1 MIPTVQFDAASLA
14 IWTTTGTLPE
24 PQATIA
30 AQAMSAAAQ
39 GSDPTSALGHLQE
52 PDPVR
57 TRMLWLTSSVWHEKR
72 HYFDTC
78 LTNYGARRFRDL
90 FTMAANLLP
99 LLAEAKDAGEP
110 VWFPVE
116 VYADPVQRTLLGIS
130 QPAPNILKI
139 AQYAR
144 QMKAFN
150 AQLDAPLRSGNAV
163 LHIGGEAQLE
173 GLAQVSQI
181 NSLEHCF
188 GPESVYAVTTAFVS
202 GMLPAGPYRIIESIA
217 GSLGCTKKMKQGR
230 VLLNANLA
238 AALFIAALCGRF
250 FGLGAKPASEMVN
263 PSLRLAKMLEA
274 LGPRP
279 GRFDMSEEEAAEL
292 VDKLALR
299 LWGHTAF
306 EEVAAD
312 IDAMD
317 EKIEQASAPWTPGDD
332 LYVAFKDFVKL
343 RRRVL
348 AEARSLGPSSVLP
361 KSFPLSWRDRLLP
374 WHVVAT
380 PGGDFESGG
389 GPIVFGQNLNVP
401 AGMEAFVPKSVTW
414 GRLHD
419 VPSSPDDKRFA
430 PLAREAW
437 LQMLE
442 RHAPSA
448 LLMLNGRRHRRMVPP
463 ELERRIAEIQAIGI
477 EVRFH
482 PRFQWPEQRDHKAR
496 AEEAVALAAFSG
508 RTSFVCDLTG
518 DEIKP
523 ADAAVLTPW
532 EFRQSPL
539 LSTYRQS
546 GFIAEVKLITDWSDW
561 VVRRDL
567 LEDLPPTGLHAL
579 AV

>member
-1 MIPTVQFDAASLA
+1 MIPTVQFDPASLA
-14 IWTTTGTLPE
+14 IWTTTGSLPD
-24 PQATIA
+24 PPAAIA
-30 AQAMSAAAQ
+30 AEAMSAAAQ
-39 GSDPTSALGHLQE
+39 GSDPTSALAHLSE
-52 PDPVR
+52 SDPVR

-78 LTNYGARRFRDL
+78 FTNYGARRFRDL

-99 LLAEAKDAGEP
+99 LLAEANHTGEP

-130 QPAPNILKI
+130 QPAANILQI
-139 AQYAR
+139 AQFAR
-144 QMKAFN
+144 QIKTFN
-150 AQLDAPLRSGNAV
+150 AQLDAPLRSGDTV
-163 LHIGGEAQLE
+163 LHVGGEAQLE

-202 GMLPAGPYRIIESIA
+202 GMLPSGPYRMIESIA
-217 GSLGCTKKMKQGR
+217 RSMGCTKKLEQGP

-238 AALFIAALCGRF
+238 AALFTTALCGRF
-250 FGLGAKPASEMVN
+250 FGLGPKPASEMVS
-263 PSLRLAKMLEA
+263 PSVRLAKMLEA

-317 EKIEQASAPWTPGDD
+317 EKIEDISAPWKAGDD
-332 LYVAFKDFVKL
+332 LYDAFKDFVKL

-374 WHVVAT
+374 WHVVAS
-380 PGGDFESGG
+380 PGGDFQPSKA
-389 GPIVFGQNLNVP
+389 PIVFGQNLNVP
-401 AGMEAFVPKSVTW
+401 AGMEAVVPTSVTW
-414 GRLHD
+414 ARLHSASGLHFKK
-419 VPSSPDDKRFA
+419 PFA
-430 PLAREAW
+430 PLARDAW

-442 RHAPSA
+442 RHSPGA

-463 ELERRIAEIQAIGI
+463 ELERSIAEIQALGI
-477 EVRFH
+477 DVRFH
-482 PRFQWPEQRDHKAR
+482 PRFQWPEQRDNKAR
-496 AEEAVALAAFSG
+496 TEEAVALAAFSG
-508 RTSFVCDLTG
+508 RTSFLCDITG
-518 DEIKP
+518 DEINP
-523 ADAAVLTPW
+523 ADAIVLTPW

-546 GFIAEVKLITDWSDW
+546 GFIAEVRLITDWSDW

-567 LEDLPPTGLHAL
+567 LEDLPPTELHAL